1 MLSSDYNQTGKF
13 VQDFLLY
20 LYRGLRTIIL
30 NFRPSRSLLGWN
42 ETKSQLF
49 IVLNQIWSW
58 SIFDGRGTK
67 TDILIPQSL
76 WLLPIHA
83 AIILVRFAIEKL
95 NCPLVC
101 RTSRDSLQCC
111 DLQSCLLV
119 AIIGRLSETVY
130 ISSRGPS
137 FHHADRQMMAIF

>member
-1 MLSSDYNQTGKF
+1 MLSSDYIQTGKF
-13 VQDFLLY
+13 VQDFLLC
-20 LYRGLRTIIL
+20 LYRDPRTIIL

-83 AIILVRFAIEKL
+83 AIILV
-95 NCPLVC
+95 
-101 RTSRDSLQCC
+101 
-111 DLQSCLLV
+111 
-119 AIIGRLSETVY
+119 
-130 ISSRGPS
+130 
-137 FHHADRQMMAIF
+137 